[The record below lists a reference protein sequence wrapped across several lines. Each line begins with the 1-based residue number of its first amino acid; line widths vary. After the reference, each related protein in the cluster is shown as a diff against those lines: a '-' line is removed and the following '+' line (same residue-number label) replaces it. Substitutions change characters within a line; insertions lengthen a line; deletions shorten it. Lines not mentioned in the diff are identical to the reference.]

1 MSNSF
6 YVELIKKDKMYT
18 DWAIWRKPTHE
29 LTLTFDNENKK
40 YWSTIRVSSSPND
53 IFGDSRLLSDKITK
67 KLIKLIRN

>member
-1 MSNSF
+1 M
-6 YVELIKKDKMYT
+6 IKKDKMYT

>member
-1 MSNSF
+1 MTNSF
-6 YVELIKKDKMYT
+6 YVELIKKDEMYT
-18 DWAIWRKPTHE
+18 DWAIWRKSTHE

-67 KLIKLIRN
+67 KLIKLI

>member
-1 MSNSF
+1 MTNSF
-6 YVELIKKDKMYT
+6 YVELVNKDEMYT

-40 YWSTIRVSSSPND
+40 YWSTIRVSSSSND